1 MDWFERIAG
10 FPETDHARTQALL
23 QFEGEAL
30 VSRRDGRRW
39 GTGRF
44 ETQPLSVWRARAEGL
59 PARGRTR
66 VALLRGD
73 VRQLHTRAE
82 HADALVQVASQ
93 FNALEMISPEITPE
107 LGVTRYALDP
117 TQGPACA
124 IAAGAATLWRHYAMP
139 LAGQRGQTA
148 ARQLDTL
155 APVGQA
161 LAARLGVAVDA
172 LWTMKN
178 GYALATAEGLQRI
191 GALLRGLDDAQRDA
205 LRAQLQL
212 PLQADAEV
220 TEPGAPPGQRVSQM
234 FCSALPVAYGE
245 PPAQAWEPLARLV
258 LEAAYEGTLRAAA
271 ALHAAGGS
279 PQVLLTRVGGG
290 VFGNAAA
297 WIDDAI
303 DRALATVAHA
313 GLEVLLVSP
322 GEPHPSSKAAVA
334 RWSARAEPA
343 GGAGAPA

>member
-10 FPETDHARTQALL
+10 FAECGHARTQALL
-23 QFEGEAL
+23 VFDGDVL

-44 ETQPLSVWRARAEGL
+44 DLSPLAAWRTRSAGL
-59 PARGRTR
+59 PARGRTQLG
-66 VALLRGD
+66 LLQGD
-73 VRQLHTRAE
+73 IRRLHARPE
-82 HADALVQVASQ
+82 HAGALVQVASQ

-124 IAAGAATLWRHYAMP
+124 IAAGAATLWRHYAIP
-139 LAGQRGQTA
+139 LRGQRGQTA

-155 APVGQA
+155 APLGLA
-161 LAARLGVAVDA
+161 LGARLGLPVEA

-178 GYALATAEGLQRI
+178 GYALATADGLRRI
-191 GALLRGLDDAQRDA
+191 GVLLRGLAEPERDL
-205 LRAQLQL
+205 LRGLLWL

-220 TEPGAPPGQRVSQM
+220 TEPGAAPGQCVSQM

-245 PPAQAWEPLARLV
+245 PPASAWEPLARLV

-271 ALHAAGGS
+271 VRHAAGGS

-297 WIDDAI
+297 WIDAAI
-303 DRALATVAHA
+303 DRALDLVADA
-313 GLEVLLVSP
+313 GLDVRLVSP
-322 GEPHPSSKAAVA
+322 GAPHPSSLAAVA
-334 RWSARAEPA
+334 RASAAA
-343 GGAGAPA
+343 GPGEGAGAAA